1 MSPRGATPARANRR
15 LLPGAALSV
24 AALLGAAL
32 AASLA
37 MACAPDGRT
46 AGGTPGDATDHSPAG
61 AAIHRPAITA
71 DQRSFLDHYAAYCGA
86 TYEGRSVLV
95 NLGEDH
101 PLDGARLRMTLE
113 SCDAD
118 EVRIPFQVD
127 DDRSRT
133 WILTRDDR
141 GLRLAHD
148 HRYED
153 GTEHAANFYGGY
165 ADDTGSATRQRFPA
179 DDRTIADRPAR
190 EINVWEKEFDLENAK
205 YYYRLYLRGELRY
218 EAEFDLGSGG
228 A

>member
-1 MSPRGATPARANRR
+1 MRRRRAATTARTANTANAI
-15 LLPGAALSV
+15 LVLATL
-24 AALLGAAL
+24 L
-32 AASLA
+32 AA
-37 MACAPDGRT
+37 ACAPPEDPTDGR
-46 AGGTPGDATDHSPAG
+46 ADHPARE
-61 AAIHRPAITA
+61 AADHRGITEA
-71 DQRSFLDHYAAYCGA
+71 QRAFLDQYEPYCGQTFA
-86 TYEGRSVLV
+86 GRSVMV
-95 NLGEDH
+95 DLGDDH
-101 PLDGARLRMTLE
+101 PLDGARLRMILE
-113 SCDAD
+113 SCEAD
-118 EVRIPFQVD
+118 EIRIPFQVD

-153 GTEHAANFYGGY
+153 GTEHEANFYGGY

>member
-1 MSPRGATPARANRR
+1 MSPRGATTARATTR
-15 LLPGAALSV
+15 L
-24 AALLGAAL
+24 LLGAAL
-32 AASLA
+32 AAPLA

-46 AGGTPGDATDHSPAG
+46 ADGTAGAATDHPPAS
-61 AAIHRPAITA
+61 AAAHRPAITE
-71 DQRSFLDHYAAYCGA
+71 DQRAFLDHYAAYCGA

-95 NLGEDH
+95 DLGDDH
-101 PLDGARLRMTLE
+101 PLDGARLRMTLA

-133 WILTRDDR
+133 WILTRDHR

-148 HRYED
+148 HRYDD

-190 EINVWEKEFDLENAK
+190 EVNVWEKEFDLENQR
-205 YYYRLYLRGELRY
+205 YYYRLYLRAELRY
-218 EAEFDLGSGG
+218 EAEFDLSQAEPRGP
-228 A
+228 

>member
-1 MSPRGATPARANRR
+1 MTRGRPAPSAARTASTSNTILLLATLMA
-15 LLPGAALSV
+15 GA
-24 AALLGAAL
+24 
-32 AASLA
+32 
-37 MACAPDGRT
+37 ACAPAEDPPDGR
-46 AGGTPGDATDHSPAG
+46 ADHPARDAADHPGVTE
-61 AAIHRPAITA
+61 T
-71 DQRSFLDHYAAYCGA
+71 QRAFLDQYAAYCGQ
-86 TYEGRSVLV
+86 TYAGRSVMV
-95 NLGEDH
+95 DLGDDH
-101 PLDGARLRMTLE
+101 PLDNALLRMTLE
-113 SCDAD
+113 SCDAH

-133 WILTRDDR
+133 WILTLDDQ

-153 GTEHAANFYGGY
+153 GTEHEANFYGGY
-165 ADDTGSATRQRFPA
+165 ADDAGSATRQRFPA
-179 DDRTIADRPAR
+179 DARTIADRPAR